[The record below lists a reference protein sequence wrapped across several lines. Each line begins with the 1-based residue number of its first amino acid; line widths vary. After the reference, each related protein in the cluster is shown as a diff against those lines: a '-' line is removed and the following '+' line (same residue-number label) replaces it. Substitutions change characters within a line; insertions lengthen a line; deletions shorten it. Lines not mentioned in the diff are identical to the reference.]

1 MKIIVTGA
9 AGFIGFH
16 LCKNLLKNKK
26 ITVIGID
33 NINSYYSKSIKK
45 KRILLLKKNNFI
57 FKKIDL
63 INKKKLDLVIK
74 KFNPETI
81 YHLAGQPGVLY
92 SFKNPNSYKIN
103 NITATKVLCK
113 ISKKYKIKNFIFG
126 SSSSVYGDH
135 KKFPIKENF
144 KKKPKN
150 YYAITKYKCE
160 KIVEKNFKL
169 SPVNYKIFRFFT
181 VYGPYGRPDMFIHKF
196 LNALKKNKQINI
208 HNKGKNLRDFTYID
222 DVVKILANF
231 SIISNKIKILNIAR
245 SKPVKNIDLIN
256 EIKKIYRQKKENF
269 NFIKTVKGEML
280 KTHGCNKKLINNF
293 KKFKFTKLNEGLVK
307 TIKIFK
313 KYGI

>member
-16 LCKNLLKNKK
+16 LCKSLLKNKK
-26 ITVIGID
+26 ITVVGID

-45 KRILLLKKNNFI
+45 KRILLLKKSNFI

-103 NITATKVLCK
+103 NIIATKVLCK

-126 SSSSVYGDH
+126 SSSSIYGDH

-160 KIVEKNFKL
+160 KIVEESFKP

-181 VYGPYGRPDMFIHKF
+181 VYGPYGRPDMFIHKL
-196 LNALKKNKQINI
+196 LNALKKNQQINI
-208 HNKGKNLRDFTYID
+208 HNKGKNLRDFTYVD
-222 DVVKILANF
+222 DVVKILINF

-293 KKFKFTKLNEGLVK
+293 KRFKFTKLNKGLVK

>member
-33 NINSYYSKSIKK
+33 NVNSYYSKSIKK
-45 KRILLLKKNNFI
+45 KRILLLKKKNFI

-126 SSSSVYGDH
+126 SSSSIYGDH

-160 KIVEKNFKL
+160 KIVEKSFKL

-181 VYGPYGRPDMFIHKF
+181 VYGPFGRPDMFIHKL

-222 DVVKILANF
+222 DVVKILVNF

>member
-26 ITVIGID
+26 ITVVGID

-63 INKKKLDLVIK
+63 INKKKLDLIIR

-126 SSSSVYGDH
+126 SSSSIYGDH

-160 KIVEKNFKL
+160 KIVEKSFKL

-181 VYGPYGRPDMFIHKF
+181 VYGPFGRPDMFIHKL

>member
-26 ITVIGID
+26 ITVVGID

-63 INKKKLDLVIK
+63 INKKKLDLIIR

-126 SSSSVYGDH
+126 SSSSIYGDH

-160 KIVEKNFKL
+160 KIVEKSFKL

-181 VYGPYGRPDMFIHKF
+181 VYGPFGRPDMFIHKL

-222 DVVKILANF
+222 DVVKILVNF

-293 KKFKFTKLNEGLVK
+293 KKFKFIKLNEGLVK

>member
-9 AGFIGFH
+9 AGIGFH

-33 NINSYYSKSIKK
+33 NVNSYYSKSIKK

-63 INKKKLDLVIK
+63 INKKKLDLIIK

-126 SSSSVYGDH
+126 SSSSIYGDH

-160 KIVEKNFKL
+160 KIVEKSFKL

-181 VYGPYGRPDMFIHKF
+181 VYGPFGRPDMFIHKL